1 MGSMLRQS
9 QVQDATSVQ
18 RCQETSRRTSRK
30 GMQLERTWTSGGR
43 ITYLLAR
50 RFYDGHGA
58 GCKRQAFDENVV
70 LFRAINRTGQGCM
83 LLVLLQIL
91 SKRYFLH
98 GQQRM
103 ADLFA

>member
-18 RCQETSRRTSRK
+18 RCQDTSRRTSRK
-30 GMQLERTWTSGGR
+30 GMQSRITWQFGGR
-43 ITYLLAR
+43 NRHLLAR

-58 GCKRQAFDENVV
+58 GSKRQAFDENVV
-70 LFRAINRTGQGCM
+70 LFRAITRTGKGCM

-91 SKRYFLH
+91 SRRYILH
-98 GQQRM
+98 V
-103 ADLFA
+103 